1 MVTRND
7 YTSEEVDI
15 CLSVMVELLTVIGD
29 LRDHV
34 VLVGGW
40 VPYFLL
46 KEKQHEHTGSIDID
60 LAFDFNHISDDS
72 YKTILQLLKE
82 RGYTQGKQPFIFHR
96 TVKTEDGHEYT
107 IQVDFMAGEYGGT
120 GRSRRTQRVQ
130 DVRARKAR
138 GCDLVFESNFPVKI
152 RKRMPD
158 GAVNEV
164 SIKVADVAPFIVMK
178 GMALDDRYKEK
189 DAYDIYFTVSNYPGG
204 IKSLSKEFESL
215 KGNKLVIEGLGKIKS
230 KFKEIDSSGPVWVVN
245 FFEIN
250 NQEEKDRVQRD
261 AFERV
266 NAFLNLIDITL

>member
-1 MVTRND
+1 MVTKSD
-7 YTSEEVDI
+7 YTSDEVEI
-15 CLSVMVELLTVIGD
+15 CLSVMVELMTVIGE

-60 LAFDFNHISDDS
+60 LAFDFNHISDAS
-72 YKTILQLLKE
+72 YKTLLQLLEE
-82 RGYTQGKQPFIFHR
+82 RGYDQGKQPFIFHR
-96 TVKTEDGHEYT
+96 TVKTEDGLEYT

-120 GRSRRTQRVQ
+120 GKFHRTQRVQ
-130 DVRARKAR
+130 DVRARKTR
-138 GCDLVFESNFPVKI
+138 GCDLVFDSNFPIKI
-152 RKRMPD
+152 RKRIPD

-164 SIKVADVAPFIVMK
+164 SIKVAGVVPFIVMK

-204 IKSLSKEFESL
+204 IKELAKEFEPL
-215 KGNKLVIEGLGKIKS
+215 KGNKLVVEGLGKIKS
-230 KFKEIDSSGPVWVVN
+230 NFVSIDSPGPIWVVN
-245 FFEIN
+245 FLEIDD
-250 NQEEKDRVQRD
+250 QEEKDRVQRD

-266 NAFLNLIDITL
+266 NGLLDRIDFNQ